1 MKFLLSVTFPFSVF
15 FFKYFL
21 FFTFLVKGGRE
32 SNLPIAI
39 SRIYKDQ
46 AGTLVFLL
54 VIDMIF
60 VKSLLIEGPERGGG
74 GVSDPI
80 SQCYFMKNPIPIL
93 DFFKIPT
100 HISNVVL

>member
-1 MKFLLSVTFPFSVF
+1 MKFLLSVTFPFLVIF
-15 FFKYFL
+15 LYIL

-60 VKSLLIEGPERGGG
+60 VKSLLIEGPEGGGGGG
-74 GVSDPI
+74 GVGC
-80 SQCYFMKNPIPIL
+80 QIPFPSAI
-93 DFFKIPT
+93 
-100 HISNVVL
+100 V